1 MQYGFNTPGYG
12 PYNCC
17 GDTSTCT
24 GPCPAD
30 FCSTPTGYNGVT
42 NWNGGFTGYAPNFNG
57 YNGVTNWNGGFTGYA
72 PSFTG
77 YNGVT
82 NWNGGFTGYAPN
94 FTGYN
99 GVTNWNGGFTGYAP
113 NFNGFNG
120 WTPGFTGNTGWNPGF
135 TGTTGYANVPGTSST
150 TGGNSTMNNCG
161 PCWTGGCA
169 TEAA

>member
-17 GDTSTCT
+17 GDSSTCT

-30 FCSTPTGYNGVT
+30 FCSTPTGFNG
-42 NWNGGFTGYAPNFNG
+42 WNGGNRFFGGNVSTGFN
-57 YNGVTNWNGGFTGYA
+57 GYA

-77 YNGVT
+77 YNGVNCWT
-82 NWNGGFTGYAPN
+82 PGFTGFTGSNWGWNGGFTGYTPSFYGYN
-94 FTGYN
+94 GWNTPFTGYTGYN
-99 GVTNWNGGFTGYAP
+99 G
-113 NFNGFNG
+113 FNGVNCS
-120 WTPGFTGNTGWNPGF
+120 TPGFTGSTGF
-135 TGTTGYANVPGTSST
+135 TGYTGYANVPGTT
-150 TGGNSTMNNCG
+150 TGNSTVNNCG